1 MTKPKTNARN
11 KALAKIR
18 WRLDSLDGL
27 CAGFDDKMGCA
38 LVLPCNAQVFDG
50 RDNEILKKN
59 FYETALGV
67 QLSLVLLD

>member
-1 MTKPKTNARN
+1 M
-11 KALAKIR
+11 IR

-27 CAGFDDKMGCA
+27 CAGVDDKMGCA
-38 LVLPCNAQVFDG
+38 LVLPSNAQVFDG